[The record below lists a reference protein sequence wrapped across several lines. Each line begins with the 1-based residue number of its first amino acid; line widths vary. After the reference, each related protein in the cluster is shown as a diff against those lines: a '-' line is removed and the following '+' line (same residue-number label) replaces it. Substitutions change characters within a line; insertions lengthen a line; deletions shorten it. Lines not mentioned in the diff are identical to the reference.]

1 MGKEQA
7 QSDASE
13 SAKTRSGGGFS
24 SARSGLEPGGALPVQ
39 ARFLLSLQQTAG
51 NRAVAGLV
59 QRWRDGSGDAGL
71 LQGRVAPVQRE
82 SAEEDEPLQGRFA
95 PVQRQGAER
104 RHGEAGGV
112 SEVVQ
117 RSPING
123 PPHNYTAT
131 NSDSFFVPNHLG
143 ADEPEA
149 EAKSKRRTVR
159 GKAPPSNTVL
169 IGYTENQIKALVLG
183 AEYDHAINLGHPVY
197 GIVITCDHVTHTLR
211 QGSSDTQI
219 SGTTGV
225 VNGTVTIKVYFDEK
239 KRKISLTGIE
249 PGS

>member
-1 MGKEQA
+1 MNREQA
-7 QSDASE
+7 KNEVREA
-13 SAKTRSGGGFS
+13 ARARSGGGFE
-24 SARSGLEPGGALPVQ
+24 RGGLDGEPGGPLPVQ

-51 NRAVAGLV
+51 NRAVSKLV
-59 QRWRDGSGDAGL
+59 QPWRAGSGEAGL
-71 LQGRVAPVQRE
+71 LQGGFAPVQRE
-82 SAEEDEPLQGRFA
+82 GAEEDELLQGRFA